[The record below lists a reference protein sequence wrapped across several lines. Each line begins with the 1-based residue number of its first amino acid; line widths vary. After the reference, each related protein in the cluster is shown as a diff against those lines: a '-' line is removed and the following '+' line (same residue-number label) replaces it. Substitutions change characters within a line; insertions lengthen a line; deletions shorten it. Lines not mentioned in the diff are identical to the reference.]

1 MSDFYLRTESIKP
14 ADILDLSVVNE
25 SDRSILET
33 LKSNEPCL
41 LEGSRGTGKS
51 FLMRVAE
58 LQLESEN
65 DRYVTVYVP
74 FNMSSL
80 INTDDNLQF
89 YHWMLAKTLKYLINK
104 LRKRG
109 FVVSGI
115 AANLLSN
122 DESDTEDDVELSLKQ
137 IVKLFE
143 ESYKGKAQ
151 IDTSAL
157 PDIEDVKEAIQSIC
171 EENDIDRVYFFFD
184 EAAHVFRPEQQRQ
197 FFNLF
202 KDIRSP
208 YITCNAAI
216 YPGVTHFGD
225 SFEPAHD
232 CVYRKLERNIY
243 DSDYLQYF
251 KDIVVKQ
258 SDESLQVDIDRN
270 RGLFNTL
277 ALSSGGNPRML
288 LRTIQDLSK
297 FNTSGINSV
306 IKSFY
311 RSQIWS
317 EHTDLGEKYR
327 GHRSVIDWG
336 RDFLENTVI
345 PRVEEYNKTR
355 KEKGVDESTIYF
367 WIHKDA
373 PAAVKESLRLL
384 TYTGIIRKVDSAIRA
399 TRSELGTRY
408 EIKYGC
414 MISLE
419 SNPHGESQEFF
430 KSLTIKK
437 FPEFGKNYSAY
448 SGSEKLLEND
458 DEDQYEES
466 LKSLLQKPID
476 VLVGLTS
483 WQKGKLKSAG
493 ILTIES
499 LHNKSEEN
507 LIEDIYGVGPAR
519 ARIMKNA
526 ATAELLEYIS
536 G

>member
-14 ADILDLSVVNE
+14 TDILDLSVMND
-25 SDRSILET
+25 SDRSILGA
-33 LKSNEPCL
+33 LKSSEPCL
-41 LEGSRGTGKS
+41 LEGARGTGKS

-58 LQLESEN
+58 LELDSEN
-65 DRYVTVYVP
+65 EFFITVYVP

-80 INTDDNLQF
+80 INTDDRLQF
-89 YHWMLAKTLKYLINK
+89 YHWMMAKTLKSLLNK

-109 FVVSGI
+109 LVVSGLT
-115 AANLLSN
+115 ANLLSN
-122 DESDTEDDVELSLKQ
+122 DVSDTEEKVEIGLKE

-143 ESYKGKAQ
+143 ESYKGKSQ
-151 IDTSAL
+151 IDISAL

-171 EENDIDRVYFFFD
+171 EENEIDRIYFFFD

-225 SFEPAHD
+225 SFEPTHD
-232 CVYRKLERNIY
+232 CVYKKLERNIY
-243 DSDYLQYF
+243 DPDYLQYF
-251 KDIVVKQ
+251 EEIVTKQ
-258 SDESLQVDIDRN
+258 SDEKLKDEIDKN
-270 RGLFNTL
+270 KSLFNTL

-297 FNTSGINSV
+297 FKTNNVNAV

-311 RSQIWS
+311 REQIWA

-327 GHRSVIDWG
+327 GHRDVIDWG
-336 RDFLENTVI
+336 RDFLERSVI
-345 PRVEEYNKTR
+345 PRVEKYNESR
-355 KEKGVDESTIYF
+355 KENNIGEATIYF

-384 TYTGIIRKVDSAIRA
+384 TYAGIIRKVDSSIRA
-399 TRSELGTRY
+399 TRSELGARY

-414 MISLE
+414 MLSLE
-419 SNPHGESQEFF
+419 SNPHGGSQEFF
-430 KSLTIKK
+430 QNLSIKK
-437 FPEFGKNYSAY
+437 FPEFGRGHSAY
-448 SGSEKLLEND
+448 EGSEELLQND
-458 DEDQYEES
+458 DERQYEDS
-466 LKSLLQKPID
+466 LRSLLQKPID
-476 VLVGLTS
+476 VLVALTI
-483 WQKGKLKSAG
+483 WQKGRLKSAG
-493 ILTIES
+493 VMKIED

>member
-14 ADILDLSVVNE
+14 ADILELSVVNH
-25 SDRSILET
+25 SDRSILDT

-58 LQLESEN
+58 LELESESESC
-65 DRYVTVYVP
+65 VTVYVP

-89 YHWMLAKTLKYLINK
+89 YHWMMAKTLKYLLNK

-109 FVVSGI
+109 FVVSGLT
-115 AANLLSN
+115 ASLLSN
-122 DESDTEDDVELSLKQ
+122 DESDTEGGVEVNLKE

-143 ESYKGKAQ
+143 ESYKGETEVD
-151 IDTSAL
+151 ISAL

-171 EENDIDRVYFFFD
+171 EENGIDRIYLFFD

-208 YITCNAAI
+208 YITCNASI

-225 SFEPAHD
+225 SFEPTHD
-232 CVYRKLERNIY
+232 CVYKRLERNIY

-258 SDESLQVDIDRN
+258 SDENLKIDIDRS
-270 RGLFNTL
+270 RDLFNTL

-288 LRTIQDLSK
+288 LRTIQELSK
-297 FNTSGINSV
+297 FNTNNVNAV

-311 RSQIWS
+311 RDKIWS

-327 GHRSVIDWG
+327 GHRGVIDWG
-336 RDFLENTVI
+336 RDFLEKSVI
-345 PRVEEYNKTR
+345 PRVEEYNKVR
-355 KEKGVDESTIYF
+355 RDNGVGESTIYF

-384 TYTGIIRKVDSAIRA
+384 TYTGIIRRVDGSIRA
-399 TRSELGTRY
+399 TRAELGTRY

-414 MISLE
+414 MLSLE

-430 KSLTIKK
+430 QNLSIKK

-448 SGSEKLLEND
+448 SGSEKLLESD
-458 DEDQYEES
+458 DEQQYEES
-466 LKSLLQKPID
+466 LRSLLQKPID
-476 VLVGLTS
+476 VLVALTA
-483 WQKGKLKSAG
+483 WQKERPKSSG
-493 ILTIES
+493 ILTIED

-507 LIEDIYGVGPAR
+507 LIEAIYGVGPAR

-526 ATAELLEYIS
+526 STAELLEYIS